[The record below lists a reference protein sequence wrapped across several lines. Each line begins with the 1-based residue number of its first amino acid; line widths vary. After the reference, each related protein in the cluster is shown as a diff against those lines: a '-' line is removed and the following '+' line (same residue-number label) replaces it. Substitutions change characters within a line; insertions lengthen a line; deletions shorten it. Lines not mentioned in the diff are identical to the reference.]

1 MNKGVSEESGLI
13 GLCKVL
19 RWWAPVLEVLGLRFL
34 LQYCAI
40 QIENKI
46 YRCVARVE
54 ETQ

>member
-13 GLCKVL
+13 CLCRVL
-19 RWWAPVLEVLGLRFL
+19 SWWAPVLEVLVLWFL

-40 QIENKI
+40 QIK
-46 YRCVARVE
+46 YKTYSYVACVK